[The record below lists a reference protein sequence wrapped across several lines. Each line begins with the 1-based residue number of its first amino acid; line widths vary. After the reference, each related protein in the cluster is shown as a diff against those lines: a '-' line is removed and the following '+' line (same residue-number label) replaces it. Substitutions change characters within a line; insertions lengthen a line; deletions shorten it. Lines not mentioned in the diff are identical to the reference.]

1 VQDVGAEL
9 ATADPLKGVVAERV
23 AQIGFDGVAGLPS
36 VAPCSAPPGREA
48 PYHGVITMT
57 DLRDHDDR
65 SA

>member
-1 VQDVGAEL
+1 MVRMGSRS
-9 ATADPLKGVVAERV
+9 VAIASSSRW
-23 AQIGFDGVAGLPS
+23 ALDGVAGLPS